1 MAAENFLTK
10 MANEV
15 LQAADNVATR
25 MEEGLSVIMT
35 GGLPNEG
42 AAAGD
47 SNAGSNIPVQEEEE
61 FDMKDFPEFDN
72 LSEEEIQRII
82 QDEMMQNSPLAGIA
96 DSVLGDI
103 VSGQVSKRRL
113 VLLNQS

>member
-1 MAAENFLTK
+1 MATENFLTK

-35 GGLPNEG
+35 GELPKEG

-47 SNAGSNIPVQEEEE
+47 SNIPVQEEEE
-61 FDMKDFPEFDN
+61 FDMKNFDIKDFPEFDN
-72 LSEEEIQRII
+72 LSEEEIQRIL

-103 VSGQVSKRRL
+103 VSGQVRRL
-113 VLLNQS
+113 IES